1 MSRKFTRIG
10 LLLIVALLVPM
21 HSLSAVASD
30 VTLVAGSTG
39 LIDEDGTV
47 LYSVI
52 LASGDATVESVSI
65 QAQIPTQATFV
76 EALEFPESAAL
87 AGQVGTAVTWEVASL
102 EANSI
107 LGPFTFRVSFPEA
120 FTDIPKGVAATIT
133 WISPTSGIIDATP
146 EEGILKPLADSGQIV
161 VDARGT
167 LNEAGENVAL
177 PVGETGIEL
186 LILPDTVAAPTTFT
200 FRRIPITEDNVPSNV
215 DNTWW
220 CVLFEA
226 AIDPAVELLQP
237 IAFSIPTRRVL
248 TPGLETTVFINQGSD
263 DWQEFSTLPQESVSF
278 IPSFAK
284 RSVSS
289 DSDLTAPAQFGG
301 GCFQFCGGCFPQG
314 FGGFGNVGCGFSQ
327 FGGGFGGGCVSQFG
341 GQVGSCTFGVGVNVE
356 DRARAL
362 VTADNL
368 QVLGLDNAVEFFSNP
383 PTLSEWIKPQ

>member
-21 HSLSAVASD
+21 RSLSALASD

-87 AGQVGTAVTWEVASL
+87 VGQVGTVVTWEVASL

-161 VDARGT
+161 VDSRGT

-220 CVLFEA
+220 CVLFEV

-248 TPGLETTVFINQGSD
+248 TLGLETSIFLSQGD
-263 DWQEFSTLPQESVSF
+263 DHWQEVSTPREAPVSF
-278 IPSFAK
+278 VPSFAK
-284 RSVSS
+284 PMRDNGISTRSQLGFGFNSCTPFGFQGS
-289 DSDLTAPAQFGG
+289 LGCQFGQFGG
-301 GCFQFCGGCFPQG
+301 
-314 FGGFGNVGCGFSQ
+314 V
-327 FGGGFGGGCVSQFG
+327 CVSQFG

-368 QVLGLDNAVEFFSNP
+368 QVLGSDNAVEFFSNP